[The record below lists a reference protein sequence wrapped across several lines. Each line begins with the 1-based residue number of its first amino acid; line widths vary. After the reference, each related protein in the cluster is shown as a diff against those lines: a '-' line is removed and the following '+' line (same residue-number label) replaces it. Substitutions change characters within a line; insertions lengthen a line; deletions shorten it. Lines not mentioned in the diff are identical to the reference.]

1 MPTSHSRNAGGG
13 ASHRCN
19 SDWPELRAVTT
30 VSVATCEG
38 LGCRGAVGN
47 STQSEPCP
55 YHRSPVST
63 LPLPQDASCAYHRL
77 QVRALPLPLVAS
89 RTLPVPPK
97 ASLYPAPSPDRPGV
111 PACAL
116 TTRGA
121 HQLAL
126 VHRQFRTCS
135 RWSMPTRDAFTDG
148 RERRPRP
155 SEPEPPPTPAAP
167 NTACVSSAAGDGTPG
182 LSEPPWGG
190 GGVGRGGGGGAGG
203 GALEASAHLSS
214 GSPMALLRA
223 RARLRAGDSDRR
235 KQDHDLRHPLPGCG
249 TGTSKLT
256 PG

>member
-190 GGVGRGGGGGAGG
+190 GGWEGG